1 MSSSAG
7 PTQTTSAITG
17 INSRPLYTV
26 TTRAGVP
33 SGEDK
38 ATLAGELA
46 AFHSE
51 YVGVPKNRGHI
62 VFQGY
67 APGSGFAAG
76 EVAAQR

>member
-1 MSSSAG
+1 
-7 PTQTTSAITG
+7 
-17 INSRPLYTV
+17 
-26 TTRAGVP
+26 VP